1 MDQFSSAIGVEAAGF
16 IGASVTLI
24 LVIVFM
30 ILMVILVRQCLQY
43 LAKRNIIREQ
53 ELQQSQVRQQVQ
65 QRRRLSVTEPVPATF
80 DWHHSI
86 RVEGTPPPTY
96 IEAEKLPTL
105 EKDKNQSIE
114 KDDSIEGN
122 MDNKVI
128 QDMKIANTGMTP
140 LISNGFEDNRSN
152 SVSGREV
159 VEVAITVEPSG
170 VQSPRSTGIT
180 SPQSHGSQGHGV
192 AGARTESPEGDMEF
206 STAYTQ
212 YVAP

>member
-1 MDQFSSAIGVEAAGF
+1 MDVIGVEAAGF

-43 LAKRNIIREQ
+43 VAKRGAIREQ
-53 ELQQSQVRQQVQ
+53 TLMQQSQAERQVQ

-96 IEAEKLPTL
+96 IEAEELPAL
-105 EKDKNQSIE
+105 EKIQNKSIHKYDSFDE
-114 KDDSIEGN
+114 KIEQKLIE
-122 MDNKVI
+122 DTKVT
-128 QDMKIANTGMTP
+128 NSGMTP
-140 LISNGFEDNRSN
+140 LISNDLERNRSN
-152 SVSGREV
+152 TISRQEPE
-159 VEVAITVEPSG
+159 EVAIAVEPS
-170 VQSPRSTGIT
+170 VIQSPRSTGIAPT
-180 SPQSHGSQGHGV
+180 PQGSQEHSTTMN
-192 AGARTESPEGDMEF
+192 RESPEGEAEF

>member
-1 MDQFSSAIGVEAAGF
+1 MEQPPLIGVEAAAF

-43 LAKRNIIREQ
+43 LAKRNVIREQ
-53 ELQQSQVRQQVQ
+53 ELQQSQARQQVQ

-105 EKDKNQSIE
+105 EIE
-114 KDDSIEGN
+114 KDDSIDGN
-122 MDNKVI
+122 MDNKLI
-128 QDMKIANTGMTP
+128 QDTKIANTGMTP

-152 SVSGREV
+152 SVGGREV
-159 VEVAITVEPSG
+159 VEVAITVEPG
-170 VQSPRSTGIT
+170 VQSPRSTGVT
-180 SPQSHGSQGHGV
+180 SPQSHGSQGHGGT
-192 AGARTESPEGDMEF
+192 GARTESPEGDMEF

>member
-1 MDQFSSAIGVEAAGF
+1 MEQPPLIGVEAAAF

-43 LAKRNIIREQ
+43 LAKRNVIREQ

-105 EKDKNQSIE
+105 EKDKNNSIE
-114 KDDSIEGN
+114 KDDSIDGN
-122 MDNKVI
+122 MDNKLI
-128 QDMKIANTGMTP
+128 QDTKITNTGMTP

-152 SVSGREV
+152 SVGGREV
-159 VEVAITVEPSG
+159 VEVAITVEPG
-170 VQSPRSTGIT
+170 VQSPRSTGVA

-192 AGARTESPEGDMEF
+192 TGARTESPDGDMEF
-206 STAYTQ
+206 STSYTQ